1 MSNQHNF
8 PNKRKQQGFTL
19 IELLVVVSVLA
30 AMAGIAAVAMD
41 GYEQDAQEQL
51 VQTEMKRIA
60 SAIYRF
66 KEDTGYFPKEGLF
79 SADSLY
85 GVSTSSTAKNQYEN
99 SLINFNWLFESPI
112 QLDTD
117 FDGDIDSNDVSG
129 GVERLA
135 WNINSSRGW
144 NGPYLDLSSQSSVV
158 ANSTICGLSE
168 SNFDTGFDGND
179 AVGLTDTF
187 ERNTSGSESC
197 AAVKYSG
204 EWVRREFTGQAYRYF
219 TAYKNDAVIDCLQS
233 GNGCIAVVSAG
244 ADSVLDTDL
253 TDAVTNDIVHI
264 LRVNP

>member
-8 PNKRKQQGFTL
+8 PDKRNQQGFTL

-85 GVSTSSTAKNQYEN
+85 GVSTSSTEKGDYEN
-99 SLINFNWLFESPI
+99 SLINFIWLFQSPT

-117 FDGDIDSNDVSG
+117 FDGDIDSDDVTG

-135 WNINSSRGW
+135 WNVNSSRGW
-144 NGPYLDLSSQSSVV
+144 NGPYLELSSQNYVV
-158 ANSTICGLSE
+158 SNSTICGLSE
-168 SNFDTGFDGND
+168 SNFDTGFDGNG

-197 AAVKYSG
+197 AAVKNSG
-204 EWVRREFTGQAYRYF
+204 EWVRREFSGQAYRYDID
-219 TAYKNDAVIDCLQS
+219 YENDALDQCS
-233 GNGCIAVVSAG
+233 EDSTDDNGCIVLASAG
-244 ADSVLDTDL
+244 VDSQYGTEDDLVSVLR
-253 TDAVTNDIVHI
+253 AKK
-264 LRVNP
+264 